1 MLKTKRTII
10 FGLLLFLAVSLK
22 AQQSRVTAAYT
33 FLQQGKLD
41 SAKATIDVA
50 VLHPETQ
57 SDGQAWYVRGFIY
70 KEIFKSYLNNTFNV
84 TYSAENGG
92 TAQNSNVPVGWSH
105 TFYVKK
111 GASLG
116 LSSQVQK
123 GSVVTVVIFINDK
136 IYKQLTSSGDHVIA
150 SVSGV
155 AENDGTVKYAV
166 YGSEINSRANPIY
179 NKSSNDSRIE
189 ALISFKKSLT
199 IDTAQENVAENIKN
213 IKYLATTLYNDAAAS
228 LDTIDYKIAVNNF
241 DAFREYYLLVDP
253 SKENF
258 KQKEIDFANAMATVY
273 TRIYEADR
281 NGKTDFLNYAKA
293 SYNKALSFDPNNI
306 NANYNMGILY
316 YNQAVNLINQSDY
329 DLDIVALNDVQ
340 DNSIN
345 LFKQSLPF
353 MEKAYSL
360 DPNKKETLLGLSGI
374 YFSLNEKE
382 KSNEFKQKLEQI
394 GK

>member
-1 MLKTKRTII
+1 MLKTNRTII
-10 FGLLLFLAVSLK
+10 FGLLLFLAVSLN

-41 SAKATIDVA
+41 SAKANIDIA
-50 VLHPETQ
+50 ILHPETQ
-57 SDGQAWYVRGFIY
+57 SDGQAWYVRGFVY
-70 KEIFKSYLNNTFNV
+70 KT
-84 TYSAENGG
+84 
-92 TAQNSNVPVGWSH
+92 
-105 TFYVKK
+105 
-111 GASLG
+111 
-116 LSSQVQK
+116 
-123 GSVVTVVIFINDK
+123 
-136 IYKQLTSSGDHVIA
+136 
-150 SVSGV
+150 
-155 AENDGTVKYAV
+155 
-166 YGSEINSRANPIY
+166 IY
-179 NKSSNDSRIE
+179 NQNEKSNKQSSSRIE
-189 ALISFKKSLT
+189 GLISFKKSLI
-199 IDTAQENVAENIKN
+199 IDTTQENIRENIKN

-228 LDTIDYKIAVNNF
+228 LDTIDYKIAVKNF
-241 DAFREYYLLVDP
+241 DTFREYYLLVDP

-258 KQKEIDFANAMATVY
+258 KQKEIDFANAIATVY
-273 TRIYEADR
+273 TRIYEGDR
-281 NGKTDFLNYAKA
+281 KGKADFLNYAKA

-345 LFKQSLPF
+345 LFKASLPF

-360 DPNKKETLLGLSGI
+360 DPNKRETLLGLSGI